1 MGRVLGLTIAHEIG
15 HMLLPR
21 YSHSAFGIM
30 RPSLDLERAMLP
42 QFSAVQANLIRTKL
56 AQNR

>member
-1 MGRVLGLTIAHEIG
+1 MAHEIG

-21 YSHSAFGIM
+21 PSHSPDGIM
-30 RPSLDLERAMLP
+30 RPSLDLERAMPP